1 VVRVIFSLCAS
12 MTVLISS
19 WAWLLGENLYCSSA
33 ETSRSRLA
41 SGEIAALMM
50 NLGGDCGPD
59 VEHCGETARA
69 LSFVVLGLG
78 VAVALFLIVRFVRT
92 HRR

>member
-1 VVRVIFSLCAS
+1 MNARLTDWLKLGATLLVVAALF
-12 MTVLISS
+12 
-19 WAWLLGENLYCSSA
+19 
-33 ETSRSRLA
+33 
-41 SGEIAALMM
+41 EIAALMM

>member
-1 VVRVIFSLCAS
+1 MNARLTDWLKLGATLLVVAALS
-12 MTVLISS
+12 
-19 WAWLLGENLYCSSA
+19 
-33 ETSRSRLA
+33 
-41 SGEIAALMM
+41 EIAALMM
-50 NLGGDCGPD
+50 NLGGGCGPD

-78 VAVALFLIVRFVRT
+78 VAVAFFLIVRFVRT